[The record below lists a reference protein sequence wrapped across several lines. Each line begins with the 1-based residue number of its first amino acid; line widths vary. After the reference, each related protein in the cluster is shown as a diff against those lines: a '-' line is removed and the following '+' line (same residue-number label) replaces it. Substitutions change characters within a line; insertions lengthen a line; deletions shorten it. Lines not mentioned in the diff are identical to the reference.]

1 MSTFNILIASIGRDE
16 LQKMI
21 NSLAPQLTEMDC
33 LTIVFDGHERPPIF
47 DYSQLKCT
55 IITYCE
61 PIALGYWGHAI
72 RNKYADIL
80 EPCDFILHAD
90 DDNYYTDCAFEYLR
104 SKCIEKDK
112 IYIALMYVDEIKRCI
127 GYAVEENA
135 IGTPCGIIPYEYN
148 QHAIWRHKYGGDGL
162 FYQELSSYYQ
172 DKIVLLDFIIYY
184 V

>member
-1 MSTFNILIASIGRDE
+1 VGTFAVISISRAAFR
-16 LQKMI
+16 Q
-21 NSLAPQLTEMDC
+21 
-33 LTIVFDGHERPPIF
+33 R
-47 DYSQLKCT
+47 KCQ
-55 IITYCE
+55 
-61 PIALGYWGHAI
+61 G
-72 RNKYADIL
+72 K
-80 EPCDFILHAD
+80 
-90 DDNYYTDCAFEYLR
+90 
-104 SKCIEKDK
+104 
-112 IYIALMYVDEIKRCI
+112 IKRCI